1 MSWKQKSKNDWGRL
15 DLTSDYKTTS
25 LGAVVDFIAKGI
37 PPKYTDEKNENSV
50 VVLNQKTNRNF
61 QIDYSVA
68 RLNDL
73 TKKKVAAE
81 KLLKDNDILINST
94 GVGTAGRIA
103 QLFSVPEPTTV
114 DGHMIILRADSREID
129 PIYLG
134 YALKSQQPKIE
145 SLQEGS
151 TGQTELNRQR
161 LLDEIQISFPKD
173 RGKQEEIGS
182 IFLSIDNRIEQNKE
196 INHHLAEIAKSIFD
210 SYFIDLSPY
219 NGVMPDD
226 WQLSNLTG
234 IANYLNGLAM
244 QKHRPQS
251 NEQGLPVLKIK
262 ELRQGFTDSTSDLC
276 SSNIRRDY
284 IIHDGDVIFS
294 WSGSLLVDFWT
305 GGDCGLNQHLFKV
318 SSETYDKWFYYAWTK
333 HHLDRFVKM
342 AADRATT
349 MGHIKRDALEKA
361 EVLIPNNKDYQEI
374 GNKLKPIYDQII
386 NNRVESRK
394 LVALRDTL
402 LPKLMSGKISVT
414 D

>member
-1 MSWKQKSKNDWGRL
+1 MNWRRKSKSDWGRL
-15 DLTSDYKTTS
+15 DLNFKNLSEVSDYVNERVKVENLTVENYISTENMLPNKGGIDKAIKLPAAKTTS
-25 LGAVVDFIAKGI
+25 LYSKG
-37 PPKYTDEKNENSV
+37 
-50 VVLNQKTNRNF
+50 
-61 QIDYSVA
+61 
-68 RLNDL
+68 
-73 TKKKVAAE
+73 
-81 KLLKDNDILINST
+81 DILLSNIRTYFKKIWYTEKDGGCSNDVLVVRARGEIEPKFLYYVLSNDKFFEYSSAT
-94 GVGTAGRIA
+94 SKGTKMPRGDKSAIMQYQIPDMPLEEQRTIVSVLSALDDRIA
-103 QLFSVPEPTTV
+103 E
-114 DGHMIILRADSREID
+114 
-129 PIYLG
+129 
-134 YALKSQQPKIE
+134 
-145 SLQEGS
+145 
-151 TGQTELNRQR
+151 
-161 LLDEIQISFPKD
+161 
-173 RGKQEEIGS
+173 
-182 IFLSIDNRIEQNKE
+182 NKK

-219 NGVMPDD
+219 DGVMPDD

-361 EVLIPNNKDYQEI
+361 EVLIPSNKDYQEI

-402 LPKLMSGKISVT
+402 LPKLMSGEISVT

>member
-1 MSWKQKSKNDWGRL
+1 MLPNKGGIDKATKL
-15 DLTSDYKTTS
+15 PAAKTTS
-25 LGAVVDFIAKGI
+25 LYSKGDI
-37 PPKYTDEKNENSV
+37 LLSNIRTY
-50 VVLNQKTNRNF
+50 F
-61 QIDYSVA
+61 
-68 RLNDL
+68 
-73 TKKKVAAE
+73 KKIWYAE
-81 KLLKDNDILINST
+81 KDGGCSNDVLVVRARGEIDAKFLYYVLSNDKFFEYSSATSKGTKMPRGDKSAIMQYQIPNMPIEEQRT
-94 GVGTAGRIA
+94 IVGVLSALDDRIA
-103 QLFSVPEPTTV
+103 E
-114 DGHMIILRADSREID
+114 
-129 PIYLG
+129 
-134 YALKSQQPKIE
+134 
-145 SLQEGS
+145 
-151 TGQTELNRQR
+151 
-161 LLDEIQISFPKD
+161 
-173 RGKQEEIGS
+173 
-182 IFLSIDNRIEQNKE
+182 NKK

-219 NGVMPDD
+219 DGVMPDD

-361 EVLIPNNKDYQEI
+361 EVLIPSNKDYQEI

-402 LPKLMSGKISVT
+402 LPKLMSGEISVT

>member
-1 MSWKQKSKNDWGRL
+1 MKYKIR
-15 DLTSDYKTTS
+15 DLCDTISATFDKTKEKVVLINTSDV
-25 LGAVVDFIAKGI
+25 LEGNVLNHELVI
-37 PPKYTDEKNENSV
+37 NENIKG
-50 VVLNQKTNRNF
+50 QFKKTF
-61 QIDYSVA
+61 Q
-68 RLNDL
+68 
-73 TKKKVAAE
+73 T
-81 KLLKDNDILINST
+81 NDILYSEIRPKNKRFAFVDFESEDYVAST
-94 GVGTAGRIA
+94 KLMV
-103 QLFSVPEPTTV
+103 
-114 DGHMIILRADSREID
+114 LRANKKILPEF
-129 PIYLG
+129 LFQL
-134 YALKSQQPKIE
+134 LKSDLIIQQLQDLAETRSGTFPQITFYELGQIDVDIPDINEQKIISEYIMNYDEKIE
-145 SLQEGS
+145 
-151 TGQTELNRQR
+151 N
-161 LLDEIQISFPKD
+161 
-173 RGKQEEIGS
+173 
-182 IFLSIDNRIEQNKE
+182 NKK

-219 NGVMPDD
+219 DGVMPDD

-361 EVLIPNNKDYQEI
+361 EVLIPSNKDYQEI

-402 LPKLMSGKISVT
+402 LPKLMSGEISVT

>member
-1 MSWKQKSKNDWGRL
+1 MNFKNL
-15 DLTSDYKTTS
+15 SEVSDYVNERVKVENLTVENYISTENMLPNKGGIDKATKLPAAKTTS
-25 LGAVVDFIAKGI
+25 LYSKG
-37 PPKYTDEKNENSV
+37 
-50 VVLNQKTNRNF
+50 
-61 QIDYSVA
+61 
-68 RLNDL
+68 
-73 TKKKVAAE
+73 
-81 KLLKDNDILINST
+81 DILLSNIRTYFKKIWYTEKDGGCSNDVLVVRARGEIEPKFLYYVLSNDKFFEYSSAT
-94 GVGTAGRIA
+94 SKGTKMPRGDKSAIMQYQIPDMPLEEQRTIVSVLSALDDRIA
-103 QLFSVPEPTTV
+103 E
-114 DGHMIILRADSREID
+114 
-129 PIYLG
+129 
-134 YALKSQQPKIE
+134 
-145 SLQEGS
+145 
-151 TGQTELNRQR
+151 
-161 LLDEIQISFPKD
+161 
-173 RGKQEEIGS
+173 
-182 IFLSIDNRIEQNKE
+182 NKK

-219 NGVMPDD
+219 DGVMPDD

-361 EVLIPNNKDYQEI
+361 EVLIPSNKDYQEI

-402 LPKLMSGKISVT
+402 LPKLMSGEISAT

>member
-1 MSWKQKSKNDWGRL
+1 MNWRRKSKSDWGRL
-15 DLTSDYKTTS
+15 DLNFKNLSEVSDYVNERVKVENLTVENYISTENMLPNKGGIDKAIKLPAAKTTS
-25 LGAVVDFIAKGI
+25 LYSKGDI
-37 PPKYTDEKNENSV
+37 LLSNIRTY
-50 VVLNQKTNRNF
+50 F
-61 QIDYSVA
+61 
-68 RLNDL
+68 
-73 TKKKVAAE
+73 KKIWYAE
-81 KLLKDNDILINST
+81 KDGGCSNDVLVVRARGEIEPKFLYYVLSNDKFFEYSSAT
-94 GVGTAGRIA
+94 SKGTKMPRGDKSAIMQYQIPDMPLEDQRTIVSVLSALDDRIA
-103 QLFSVPEPTTV
+103 E
-114 DGHMIILRADSREID
+114 
-129 PIYLG
+129 
-134 YALKSQQPKIE
+134 
-145 SLQEGS
+145 
-151 TGQTELNRQR
+151 
-161 LLDEIQISFPKD
+161 
-173 RGKQEEIGS
+173 
-182 IFLSIDNRIEQNKE
+182 NKK

-219 NGVMPDD
+219 DGVMPND

-294 WSGSLLVDFWT
+294 WSGSLLVDLWT

-361 EVLIPNNKDYQEI
+361 EVLIPSNKDYQEI

-402 LPKLMSGKISVT
+402 LPKLMSGEISVT

>member
-1 MSWKQKSKNDWGRL
+1 MNWRKKSKNDWGRL
-15 DLTSDYKTTS
+15 DLNFKDLSEVSDYVNERVKVENLTVENYISTENMLPNKGGIDKATKLPAAKTTS
-25 LGAVVDFIAKGI
+25 LYSKGDI
-37 PPKYTDEKNENSV
+37 LLSNIRTY
-50 VVLNQKTNRNF
+50 F
-61 QIDYSVA
+61 
-68 RLNDL
+68 
-73 TKKKVAAE
+73 KKIWYAE
-81 KLLKDNDILINST
+81 KDGGCSNDVLVVRARGEIEPKFLYYVLSNDKFFEYSSAT
-94 GVGTAGRIA
+94 SKGTKMPRGDKSAIMQYQIPDMPLEEQRTIVSVLSALDDRIA
-103 QLFSVPEPTTV
+103 E
-114 DGHMIILRADSREID
+114 
-129 PIYLG
+129 
-134 YALKSQQPKIE
+134 
-145 SLQEGS
+145 
-151 TGQTELNRQR
+151 
-161 LLDEIQISFPKD
+161 
-173 RGKQEEIGS
+173 
-182 IFLSIDNRIEQNKE
+182 NKK

-219 NGVMPDD
+219 DGVMPDD

-318 SSETYDKWFYYAWTK
+318 SSTYDKWFYYAWTK

-361 EVLIPNNKDYQEI
+361 EVLIPSNKDYQEI

-402 LPKLMSGKISVT
+402 LPKLMSGEISVT

>member
-1 MSWKQKSKNDWGRL
+1 M
-15 DLTSDYKTTS
+15 
-25 LGAVVDFIAKGI
+25 
-37 PPKYTDEKNENSV
+37 
-50 VVLNQKTNRNF
+50 
-61 QIDYSVA
+61 
-68 RLNDL
+68 
-73 TKKKVAAE
+73 
-81 KLLKDNDILINST
+81 
-94 GVGTAGRIA
+94 
-103 QLFSVPEPTTV
+103 
-114 DGHMIILRADSREID
+114 
-129 PIYLG
+129 
-134 YALKSQQPKIE
+134 
-145 SLQEGS
+145 
-151 TGQTELNRQR
+151 
-161 LLDEIQISFPKD
+161 
-173 RGKQEEIGS
+173 
-182 IFLSIDNRIEQNKE
+182 

-219 NGVMPDD
+219 DGVMPDD

-262 ELRQGFTDSTSDLC
+262 ELRQVFTDSTSDLC

-361 EVLIPNNKDYQEI
+361 EVLIPSNKDYQEI

-402 LPKLMSGKISVT
+402 LPKLMSGEISVT

>member
-1 MSWKQKSKNDWGRL
+1 MEKFKMLPLSE
-15 DLTSDYKTTS
+15 
-25 LGAVVDFIAKGI
+25 IA
-37 PPKYTDEKNENSV
+37 ELV
-50 VVLNQKTNRNF
+50 
-61 QIDYSVA
+61 IDYRGKTPKKLGGDWSVQGYRA
-68 RLNDL
+68 ISAKNVKTRQIVQSDSIRYLDESL
-73 TKKKVAAE
+73 YRKWMKEEIKRG
-81 KLLKDNDILINST
+81 DILITSEAPF
-94 GVGTAGRIA
+94 G
-103 QLFSVPEPTTV
+103 QLFYWDSDEKIVLSQRLFALRCKKEFYSPYIFHYMTSDAFQSDMECRATGTTVTGLRQPELLKCRISVPSFEKQK
-114 DGHMIILRADSREID
+114 IIADTLSTID
-129 PIYLG
+129 
-134 YALKSQQPKIE
+134 AKIE
-145 SLQEGS
+145 
-151 TGQTELNRQR
+151 N
-161 LLDEIQISFPKD
+161 
-173 RGKQEEIGS
+173 
-182 IFLSIDNRIEQNKE
+182 NKR

-251 NEQGLPVLKIK
+251 NEQGLPILKIK

-361 EVLIPNNKDYQEI
+361 EVLIPSNKDYQEI

-402 LPKLMSGKISVT
+402 LPKLMSGEISVT

>member
-1 MSWKQKSKNDWGRL
+1 MNWRRKSKSDWGRL
-15 DLTSDYKTTS
+15 DLNFKNLSEVSDYVNERVKVENLTVENYISTENMLPNKGGIDKATKLPAAKTTS
-25 LGAVVDFIAKGI
+25 LYSKG
-37 PPKYTDEKNENSV
+37 
-50 VVLNQKTNRNF
+50 
-61 QIDYSVA
+61 
-68 RLNDL
+68 
-73 TKKKVAAE
+73 
-81 KLLKDNDILINST
+81 DILLSNIRTYFKKIWYTEKDGGCSNDVLVVRARGEIEPKFLYYVLSNDKFFEYSSAT
-94 GVGTAGRIA
+94 SKGTKMPRGDKSAIMQYQIPDMPLEEQRTIVSVLSALDDRIA
-103 QLFSVPEPTTV
+103 E
-114 DGHMIILRADSREID
+114 
-129 PIYLG
+129 
-134 YALKSQQPKIE
+134 
-145 SLQEGS
+145 
-151 TGQTELNRQR
+151 
-161 LLDEIQISFPKD
+161 
-173 RGKQEEIGS
+173 
-182 IFLSIDNRIEQNKE
+182 NKKLY
-196 INHHLAEIAKSIFD
+196 HHLAEIAKSIFD

-219 NGVMPDD
+219 DGVMPND

-361 EVLIPNNKDYQEI
+361 EVLIPSNKDYQEI

-402 LPKLMSGKISVT
+402 LPKLMSGEISVT

>member
-1 MSWKQKSKNDWGRL
+1 MAKNWSKIRLGDICQTNKSTYSLSEKWDYVNYL
-15 DLTSDYKTTS
+15 DTGNLTQDKVSDYQHIV
-25 LGAVVDFIAKGI
+25 LGQDKLPSRARRKVEVDDILYSTVRPNQLHYGIAKKLLLNTLVSTGFAVITVDKEKANSDFIYYYLTQNDVTETLQAIGEQSTSAYPSIKPSDI
-37 PPKYTDEKNENSV
+37 ENLEISLPTLEEQEV
-50 VVLNQKTNRNF
+50 
-61 QIDYSVA
+61 
-68 RLNDL
+68 
-73 TKKKVAAE
+73 
-81 KLLKDNDILINST
+81 
-94 GVGTAGRIA
+94 IA
-103 QLFSVPEPTTV
+103 HT
-114 DGHMIILRADSREID
+114 LRSLD
-129 PIYLG
+129 
-134 YALKSQQPKIE
+134 QKIE
-145 SLQEGS
+145 V
-151 TGQTELNRQR
+151 NR
-161 LLDEIQISFPKD
+161 
-173 RGKQEEIGS
+173 
-182 IFLSIDNRIEQNKE
+182 E

-219 NGVMPDD
+219 DGVMPDD

-361 EVLIPNNKDYQEI
+361 EVLIPSNKDYQEI

-402 LPKLMSGKISVT
+402 LPKLMSGEISVT

>member
-1 MSWKQKSKNDWGRL
+1 MNWRKKSKNDWGRL
-15 DLTSDYKTTS
+15 GLISNSWQKKTLS
-25 LGAVVDFIAKGI
+25 DFIYFKNGKKRPSITGDIPVYGGNGILDYTSESNLENAVIIGRVGAYAGSVYYESKKLWVSDNAIAAKAKDSSNI
-37 PPKYTDEKNENSV
+37 AFIY
-50 VVLNQKTNRNF
+50 
-61 QIDYSVA
+61 Y
-68 RLNDL
+68 
-73 TKKKVAAE
+73 
-81 KLLKDNDILINST
+81 LLKN
-94 GVGTAGRIA
+94 
-103 QLFSVPEPTTV
+103 
-114 DGHMIILRADSREID
+114 LRLSERQI
-129 PIYLG
+129 G
-134 YALKSQQPKIE
+134 
-145 SLQEGS
+145 
-151 TGQTELNRQR
+151 TGQPLLTQNILNNIEVYLPSLEEQCKIAEI
-161 LLDEIQISFPKD
+161 LTTLDA
-173 RGKQEEIGS
+173 R
-182 IFLSIDNRIEQNKE
+182 IFENKK

-219 NGVMPDD
+219 DGVMPDD

-361 EVLIPNNKDYQEI
+361 EVLIPSNKDYQEI

-402 LPKLMSGKISVT
+402 LPKLMSGEISAT

>member
-1 MSWKQKSKNDWGRL
+1 MEKFKMLPLSE
-15 DLTSDYKTTS
+15 
-25 LGAVVDFIAKGI
+25 IA
-37 PPKYTDEKNENSV
+37 ELV
-50 VVLNQKTNRNF
+50 
-61 QIDYSVA
+61 IDYRGKTPKKLGGDWSVQGYRA
-68 RLNDL
+68 ISAKNVKTRQIVQSDSIRYLDESL
-73 TKKKVAAE
+73 YRKWMKEEIKRG
-81 KLLKDNDILINST
+81 DILITSEAPF
-94 GVGTAGRIA
+94 G
-103 QLFSVPEPTTV
+103 QLFYWDSDEKIVLSQRLFALRCKKEFYSPYIFHYMTSDAFQSDMECRATGTTVTGLRQPELLKCRISVPSFEKQK
-114 DGHMIILRADSREID
+114 IIADTLSTID
-129 PIYLG
+129 
-134 YALKSQQPKIE
+134 AKIE
-145 SLQEGS
+145 
-151 TGQTELNRQR
+151 N
-161 LLDEIQISFPKD
+161 
-173 RGKQEEIGS
+173 
-182 IFLSIDNRIEQNKE
+182 NKR

-361 EVLIPNNKDYQEI
+361 EVLIPSNKDYQEI

-402 LPKLMSGKISVT
+402 LPKLMSGEISVT

>member
-1 MSWKQKSKNDWGRL
+1 MNWKKKLRNDWGRL
-15 DLTSDYKTTS
+15 DLTSKVLTDFTI
-25 LGAVVDFIAKGI
+25 GAGSYGIAASAVD
-37 PPKYTDEKNENSV
+37 KNELLPTYLRITDIYDDGT
-50 VVLNQKTNRNF
+50 LNF
-61 QIDYSVA
+61 
-68 RLNDL
+68 
-73 TKKKVAAE
+73 E
-81 KLLKDNDILINST
+81 
-94 GVGTAGRIA
+94 G
-103 QLFSVPEPTTV
+103 
-114 DGHMIILRADSREID
+114 
-129 PIYLG
+129 
-134 YALKSQQPKIE
+134 LKSVDDPKSDNYKLE
-145 SLQEGS
+145 PNDMVFARTGGS
-151 TGQTELNRQR
+151 TGRNYFYDGE
-161 LLDEIQISFPKD
+161 DGEF
-173 RGKQEEIGS
+173 
-182 IFLSIDNRIEQNKE
+182 IFAGFLIKFSIDPEKCNPKFIKYYCQSQEYKEWVQSFNTGSTRGNINAKTFGNMPIPYVSRKQQDLIVKTLSALDDKIAENKK

-284 IIHDGDVIFS
+284 IIHDRDVIFS

-361 EVLIPNNKDYQEI
+361 EVLIPSNKDYQEI

-402 LPKLMSGKISVT
+402 LPKLMSGEISVT